1 MIGGPQKLSI
11 GAGCEHKVIVQ
22 HEIFHVLGRIHEQSR
37 PDRDQYVIINQ
48 QNIIT
53 GTYAK
58 TERSPTHALK

>member
-11 GAGCEHKVIVQ
+11 GEGCEHKAIVQ
-22 HEIFHVLGRIHEQSR
+22 HEIFRALGRIHEQTW

-58 TERSPTHALK
+58 TERSPIHALK